1 MHTQLQQVAADT
13 HAIILAAG
21 LGTRLKHNTKD
32 MPKCL
37 VPVSG
42 RPILARMLDN
52 LQAIGVRHVT
62 LVVGYLG
69 DTIRR
74 FVGEWARQCASALQV
89 HFVENNRFAQT
100 GSVFSLQMG
109 LQATDGGQADQH
121 LLLIEGDVIVGP
133 GLLEDLLGQGGA
145 ELPQA
150 ATLLA
155 AYEPA
160 LNGTFATV
168 RQGIVTAWLHET
180 ARSSD
185 FDLRTSF
192 KTVNLTFVKRG
203 LPRAQLLAHVSRVI
217 VQSGEKAPL
226 EFAMQGLVAA
236 GMQIT
241 AVTTRGR
248 PWFEVDTPEDLQIAN
263 GMFAPLAEA

>member
-1 MHTQLQQVAADT
+1 MHIHLKHAAADT

-21 LGTRLKHNTKD
+21 LGTRLKDNTRD
-32 MPKCL
+32 LPKCL

-42 RPILARMLDN
+42 RPILARMLDG
-52 LQAIGVRHVT
+52 LQVLGVRHVT

-74 FVGEWARQCASALQV
+74 FVEEWARNCPDPLQV
-89 HFVENNRFAQT
+89 NFVENDRFAQT
-100 GSVFSLQMG
+100 GSVYSLELG
-109 LQATDGGQADQH
+109 LQAADSGQADQH

-133 GLLEDLLGQGGA
+133 GLLEDLLEQGSA
-145 ELPQA
+145 PLPQA

-160 LNGTFATV
+160 LNGTFAAV
-168 RQGIVTAWLHET
+168 RQGMVTAWLHET
-180 ARSSD
+180 VRSRD
-185 FDLRTSF
+185 FDLRSSF

-203 LPRAQLLAHVSRVI
+203 LPRRQLLAHVSRVI
-217 VQSGEKAPL
+217 VQSGQKAPL
-226 EFAMQGLVAA
+226 EYAMQDLVAA
-236 GMQIT
+236 GMPIA

-248 PWFEVDTPEDLQIAN
+248 PWFEVDTPEDLEIAN
-263 GMFAPLAEA
+263 GLFAPLAEA

>member
-1 MHTQLQQVAADT
+1 MHTHLQHIATDT

-21 LGTRLKHNTKD
+21 LGTRLKDNTKD

-42 RPILARMLDN
+42 RPILARMLDK
-52 LQAIGVRHVT
+52 LQALGVRHVT
-62 LVVGYLG
+62 VVVGYLG

-74 FVGEWARQCASALQV
+74 FVGEWTRNCPDPLQV
-89 HFVENNRFAQT
+89 NFVENDRFAQT
-100 GSVFSLQMG
+100 GSVFSLELG
-109 LQATDGGQADQH
+109 LQATDEGQGDQH

-133 GLLEDLLGQGGA
+133 GLLEELLEQGGA
-145 ELPQA
+145 DLPQA

-180 ARSSD
+180 VRSRD
-185 FDLRTSF
+185 FDLPTSF

-203 LPRAQLLAHVSRVI
+203 LPRRQLLAHVSRVI
-217 VQSGEKAPL
+217 IQSGQRAPL
-226 EFAMQGLVAA
+226 EYAMQDLVAA
-236 GMQIT
+236 GMHIA

-248 PWFEVDTPEDLQIAN
+248 PWFEVDTPEDLEIAN